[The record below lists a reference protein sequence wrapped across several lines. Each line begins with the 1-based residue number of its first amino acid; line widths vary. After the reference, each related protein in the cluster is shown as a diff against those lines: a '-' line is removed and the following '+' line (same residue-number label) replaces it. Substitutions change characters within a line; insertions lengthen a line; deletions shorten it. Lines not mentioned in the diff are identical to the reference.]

1 MEFDSPPSDPVP
13 VCQSWFDEARERCT
27 VPNPN
32 AMALSTVGR
41 NGQPSCRMVLLKGFD
56 HRGPVFYTNS
66 ESRKGNELEASSK
79 ASLLF
84 FWDELERQIRIEGK
98 VEHVTS
104 EEADAYFASRP
115 RGSRIGAWASS
126 QSRPCADRATLDASI
141 EAIEKRFEGQDV
153 PRPPHWLGYRVIPR
167 TIEFWQGGESRVH
180 DRVVYERCDDGSW
193 STQRLWP

>member
-1 MEFDSPPSDPVP
+1 MEFDSPPSDPIP
-13 VCQSWFDEARERCT
+13 ACQSWFDEAREQCT
-27 VPNPN
+27 VPNTN
-32 AMALSTVGR
+32 AMALSTVSM

-66 ESRKGNELEASSK
+66 QSRKGEELEATSK

-98 VEHVTS
+98 VEHVS
-104 EEADAYFASRP
+104 PEEADAYFASRP

-126 QSRPCADRATLDASI
+126 QSRPCRDRAALDASI
-141 EAIEKRFEGQDV
+141 VEVERRFEGQDV
-153 PRPPHWLGYRVIPR
+153 PRPPHWLGYRVAPER
-167 TIEFWQGGESRVH
+167 IEFWQGGESRVH
-180 DRVVYERCDDGSW
+180 DRVVYDLGDDGSW

>member
-1 MEFDSPPSDPVP
+1 MEFDSPPSDPIP
-13 VCQSWFDEARERCT
+13 VCQTWFDEARERCT
-27 VPNPN
+27 VPNTN

-41 NGQPSCRMVLLKGFD
+41 DSQPSCRMVLLKGFD

-66 ESRKGNELEASSK
+66 QSRKGNELEAMSK

-84 FWDELERQIRIEGK
+84 FWDELERQIRIEGT
-98 VEHVTS
+98 VEHVSS

-126 QSRPCADRATLDASI
+126 QSRPCADRATLDAGI
-141 EAIEKRFEGQDV
+141 DEAQKRFEGQDV
-153 PRPPHWLGYRVIPR
+153 PRPPHWLGYRVIPAK
-167 TIEFWQGGESRVH
+167 IEFWQGGESRVH
-180 DRVVYERCDDGSW
+180 DRVVYELEDGGSW

>member
-1 MEFDSPPSDPVP
+1 
-13 VCQSWFDEARERCT
+13 
-27 VPNPN
+27 
-32 AMALSTVGR
+32 MALSTVDR
-41 NGQPSCRMVLLKGFD
+41 NGQPSSRMVLLKGFD

-66 ESRKGNELEASSK
+66 ESRKGNELEATSK

-98 VEHVTS
+98 VEHVTT

-141 EAIEKRFEGQDV
+141 ETVEKRFEGQDV
-153 PRPPHWLGYRVIPR
+153 PRPPHWLGYRVTPQK
-167 TIEFWQGGESRVH
+167 IEFWQGGESRVH
-180 DRVVYERCDDGSW
+180 DRVVYELCDDGSW